1 MRNCLSLL
9 AGSLQFHINAF
20 RFHELKALNF
30 SNEGKK
36 LRRIKPSQIVLL
48 FDGLA
53 FFPVRRDT
61 PDTLTIIGI
70 IEETTQKIY
79 KHHQI
84 QSLWV
89 LRLSNGKDWKTLFD
103 I

>member
-1 MRNCLSLL
+1 MRNYLSLL
-9 AGSLQFHINAF
+9 AGSLQFHVNTF
-20 RFHELKALNF
+20 RFHELKTLNF

-36 LRRIKPSQIVLL
+36 LPRIKPSQIDLL

-70 IEETTQKIY
+70 IGETTLKFINVTKY
-79 KHHQI
+79 K
-84 QSLWV
+84 V
-89 LRLSNGKDWKTLFD
+89 FGY
-103 I
+103 